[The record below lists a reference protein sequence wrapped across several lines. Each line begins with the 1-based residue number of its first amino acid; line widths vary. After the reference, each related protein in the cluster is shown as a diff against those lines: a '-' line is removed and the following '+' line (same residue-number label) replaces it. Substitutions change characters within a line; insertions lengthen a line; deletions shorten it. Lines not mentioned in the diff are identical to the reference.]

1 MDDGYKFCPH
11 EKVSREYNSI
21 KYISISKSITRMET
35 AKQQLIICIS
45 ISKSIMRKGSKAI
58 TYEIFSFS
66 KSIQIEKHQGN
77 NLQNSFPS
85 FSKSIQTMDPAIFL
99 MDTSP
104 LSRARAR
111 RRSCL
116 SPQRLGSN
124 RTGSPIS
131 VSPNYPQTSKVSLC
145 VCVCMLS
152 GKGEGDGVATGEC

>member
-1 MDDGYKFCPH
+1 MDDGYKLCPH

-21 KYISISKSITRMET
+21 KYISISKSRVET

-58 TYEIFSFS
+58 TYEIFSIF
-66 KSIQIEKHQGN
+66 KSIQNEKRQGN
-77 NLQNSFPS
+77 NLHNSFPS

-104 LSRARAR
+104 LSRARER

-116 SPQRLGSN
+116 SPQRQGSN

-145 VCVCMLS
+145 VRVCVYVVR
-152 GKGEGDGVATGEC
+152 EGRG